1 MPHHRQLHFLTLP
14 FPTRRS
20 SSRVPPSSMPPAS
33 APPRLDPLFAGLL
46 GRPVLVVGGGP
57 VALRK
62 AEALLAAGASVS
74 VGAPRLVSGLQALA
88 AESRVVHVAGRF
100 QPRWLDPMFL
110 VVAATGDAVVN
121 RAVAEIGRAHV

>member
-1 MPHHRQLHFLTLP
+1 
-14 FPTRRS
+14 
-20 SSRVPPSSMPPAS
+20 MPPAS
-33 APPRLDPLFAGLL
+33 APPLLYPLVAGRG
-46 GRPVLVVGGGP
+46 GRPVLVVGGGA

-110 VVAATGDAVVN
+110 VVAATRSEERRVGEECVSTCRFRWSPYN
-121 RAVAEIGRAHV
+121 

>member
-1 MPHHRQLHFLTLP
+1 
-14 FPTRRS
+14 
-20 SSRVPPSSMPPAS
+20 MPPAS
-33 APPRLDPLFAGLL
+33 APPRLYPLFADLR
-46 GRPVLVVGGGP
+46 GRPVLVVGGGA

-110 VVAATGDAVVN
+110 VVAARSEEHTSELQSLMRIHNAVFCLKKINSHDSICVTLQQL
-121 RAVAEIGRAHV
+121 VYIQ